1 MVRPME
7 SFDDLVAIV
16 ARLRSEGGCAWD
28 RAQTERT
35 LRPYLTEEAYEVLDA
50 IDRGD
55 DANLVKELGD
65 LLFIVVMIAR
75 MAEERGAFSLADV
88 ARSVSGKMID
98 RHPHVFDAA
107 HVMTGTEGG
116 AHTWEHRKSRERVGG
131 SALDGVPDAL
141 PALLRAHRISEKA
154 SKVGFD
160 WPDRTGVRMKVDE
173 ELAELDEALASGDEA
188 AITEEFGD
196 VLFSLVN
203 LGRFLPAGSED
214 ALRGATSKFERRFRD
229 VEADLLADGLSM
241 HEVGLDALELRW
253 QRVKERSR

>member
-1 MVRPME
+1 MD

-16 ARLRSEGGCAWD
+16 ARLRSEGGCPWD

-55 DANLVKELGD
+55 DAELTKELGD

-75 MAEERGAFSLADV
+75 MAEERGAFAMADV
-88 ARSVSGKMID
+88 ARSVSSKMID
-98 RHPHVFDAA
+98 RHPHVFDVNYVAI
-107 HVMTGTEGG
+107 GGG
-116 AHTWEHRKSRERVGG
+116 AGVHEWEHRKTLERLAG

-160 WPDRTGVRMKVDE
+160 WPDRSGVRMKLDE

-203 LGRFLPAGSED
+203 LGRFLPAGAED
-214 ALRGATSKFERRFRD
+214 ALRGATAKFERRFRA
-229 VEADLLADGLSM
+229 VEDGLRADGVAM
-241 HEVGLDALELRW
+241 NDVGLDELEARW
-253 QRVKERSR
+253 QRVKGKPA